1 MGWFLRTFTGLLIAL
16 LIMGVGG
23 YFAVQYVLSQ
33 LTATPPRPTFPN
45 DNPNYSKPVAAK
57 PDAKSPVAAKPDATP
72 EEAKSKPL
80 PEGAY
85 DAQVKQPVGLIVR
98 NSPELG
104 AGQVDG
110 VEYNEPVIV
119 LSKSKDGLWE
129 KIRYGTSEKEG
140 WVKAGN
146 VQKKP

>member
-16 LIMGVGG
+16 LILGVGG
-23 YFAVQYVLSQ
+23 FFAVQYVLTQ
-33 LTATPPRPTFPN
+33 LTASPPRPTFPN
-45 DNPNYSKPVAAK
+45 DNPNYGKQQASKKDVPPIAKDADPLAAA
-57 PDAKSPVAAKPDATP
+57 P
-72 EEAKSKPL
+72 KSKPL

-85 DAQVKQPVGLIVR
+85 EGQVKQPVGLIVR

-129 KIRYGTSEKEG
+129 KVRYGSSEKEG

-146 VQKKP
+146 IQKKP